1 MDSNNTEEIR
11 APKFSDFYTFDDSE
25 RSFGDLINEQ
35 VETLNKDIYF
45 PEKNTGFPDSDIE
58 SNLVRIFW
66 DWVDNHDTLN
76 HNRPVESCT
85 RYEAKETSE
94 DGYYH
99 AKENLPEY
107 QAIVNKMKAELLK
120 LKQKYDKASDRYE
133 STASDILNRSG
144 VYDAPSGSLSDEYW
158 NDRLLKAYK
167 EGQSAV
173 SGAYSEAEEAIV
185 QKYEAKLEEIV
196 FPVYNDDDVR
206 RHLSDRTM
214 IPVKF
219 EKYDGTER
227 YVIYSKSYLN
237 FDSFISKCITPLLN
251 NLERLSIARS
261 HAKAEEAPRKTKE
274 ERLKENAG
282 YKSGKPIKMHLKTPL
297 NLCIIGA
304 VAVLI
309 VFMLLLPLAQENVF
323 TIGTYPVRY
332 IQIIS
337 VAAFLLLSAIMF
349 CLYERGVK
357 NSKTIKYY
365 DYGKGTEDAVFL
377 GAITAMLVFIQISS
391 RAMRTLDIFLT
402 LAVIFAE
409 LVILWNVIEALS
421 SLKPV
426 AAVLL
431 GALVTVAIGVMIPLG
446 RVFAA
451 IILGSA
457 AVVYICERVYFG
469 ASWQKKYRD
478 IKDAMIEEQTEKT
491 VRTDE
496 EAGKLNTMKM
506 RVIQAEV
513 DRSLADESEVM
524 RSYKVLALLGYW
536 FGRENSYGHIRCDSL
551 EKMLTDERRSF
562 AEKNG

>member
-1 MDSNNTEEIR
+1 MSY
-11 APKFSDFYTFDDSE
+11 P
-25 RSFGDLINEQ
+25 
-35 VETLNKDIYF
+35 
-45 PEKNTGFPDSDIE
+45 
-58 SNLVRIFW
+58 
-66 DWVDNHDTLN
+66 VDVALN
-76 HNRPVESCT
+76 HNHPVESCT
-85 RYEAKETSE
+85 RYEAKETSK
-94 DGYYH
+94 DGYYY

-144 VYDAPSGSLSDEYW
+144 VYAPSGSLSDEYW

-337 VAAFLLLSAIMF
+337 VAAFLLLSAIMS
-349 CLYERGVK
+349 CLYQRGVK

-391 RAMRTLDIFLT
+391 QAMRTLDIFLT

-426 AAVLL
+426 VAVLL

-536 FGRENSYGHIRCDSL
+536 FGSENSYGHIRCDSL